1 MSSNELQFDWVATF
15 LTDLSKDIDA
25 EVVGEYICGI
35 INVSHGSSESHSEI
49 AELLSA
55 YLPSEKSKH
64 AATEI
69 ISKYNE
75 IVLGKDKIESSSSS
89 TNDIQSVEAQMRNL
103 MQADCMRIV
112 ETKKSNHHYD
122 RDPYT
127 QAVLRS
133 TGVSAYQKNSDEER
147 ELEVA
152 MANSEFINK
161 NRSNSTVGVLTTG
174 SSLNGFVEVGIG
186 DDSEDESDTDLEDI
200 ESFCGYGRKDDVKP
214 GTVEDAL
221 SILTSLNTSAQSCG
235 LSISS
240 ASQNF
245 IPVKETSSPS
255 SSVSIRNSQSLH
267 LVDKST
273 SQSQRISSTRQKQS
287 KKCPPP
293 SKHIARIGAQAEAKQ
308 KHNNNSKASLISSL
322 DNADPKTSQC
332 KREDMEAFL
341 FTDSDI
347 HVESVNEDIV
357 LPEGGRNRERVIESE
372 INFRKA
378 ASLNAAKQ
386 RQENLEQRKHQLE
399 KADQRRQTANK
410 RAQKVER
417 RRL

>member
-55 YLPSEKSKH
+55 YLPPEKSKY

-69 ISKYNE
+69 ISKYDE
-75 IVLGKDKIESSSSS
+75 IVLGKDKVEASSSS
-89 TNDIQSVEAQMRNL
+89 TNDIQSVEDQMRNL

-112 ETKKSNHHYD
+112 ETKKSNHSD

-127 QAVLRS
+127 QEILRS

-161 NRSNSTVGVLTTG
+161 NRSNSTVGALIPG
-174 SSLNGFVEVGIG
+174 FSSNGFVEVGIG
-186 DDSEDESDTDLEDI
+186 DDGEDESDTDLEDI
-200 ESFCGYGRKDDVKP
+200 ESFCGYGKKDDVKP

-221 SILTSLNTSAQSCG
+221 SILTSLNTSSQSCG
-235 LSISS
+235 LSISNT
-240 ASQNF
+240 SQNS
-245 IPVKETSSPS
+245 ILVKETSSPLS
-255 SSVSIRNSQSLH
+255 SMSIRNFHSSH
-267 LVDKST
+267 LVDKPT
-273 SQSQRISSTRQKQS
+273 SQSQRISSTRQKQP

-308 KHNNNSKASLISSL
+308 KHNTNSKASIISSL
-322 DNADPKTSQC
+322 DDIDPKVSRC

-347 HVESVNEDIV
+347 HPESINEDII
-357 LPEGGRNRERVIESE
+357 LPEGGRNRERIIENE
-372 INFRKA
+372 VNFRKT

-399 KADQRRQTANK
+399 KMEQRRQIANK
-410 RAQKVER
+410 KAQKVER

>member
-1 MSSNELQFDWVATF
+1 MSSNELQFDWVTTF
-15 LTDLSKDIDA
+15 LTHLSKDIDA

-35 INVSHGSSESHSEI
+35 INVSHGSSESHFEI

-55 YLPSEKSKH
+55 YLPSEKSEH

-75 IVLGKDKIESSSSS
+75 IVLGKDKIEPSSSS

-112 ETKKSNHHYD
+112 ETKKSNHHSD
-122 RDPYT
+122 RDPCT
-127 QAVLRS
+127 QAVLCS
-133 TGVSAYQKNSDEER
+133 TGYQKNSDEER

-174 SSLNGFVEVGIG
+174 SSLNRFVEVGIG
-186 DDSEDESDTDLEDI
+186 DDSVDESDTDLEDI

-221 SILTSLNTSAQSCG
+221 SILTSLNTSAQSYG

-240 ASQNF
+240 TSQNS

-255 SSVSIRNSQSLH
+255 SSVSIRNSQSAH

-308 KHNNNSKASLISSL
+308 KHNNNSKVSLISSL
-322 DNADPKTSQC
+322 DNADPKASRC

>member
-35 INVSHGSSESHSEI
+35 LNVSHGSSESHSEI

-55 YLPSEKSKH
+55 YLPSEKSKY

-69 ISKYNE
+69 ISKYDE
-75 IVLGKDKIESSSSS
+75 IVLGKDKVESSLSS
-89 TNDIQSVEAQMRNL
+89 TNDIQSVEDQMRNL

-112 ETKKSNHHYD
+112 ETKKSDHHSD

-127 QAVLRS
+127 QAILRS
-133 TGVSAYQKNSDEER
+133 TGVFTYQKNSDEER

-161 NRSNSTVGVLTTG
+161 NRSNPTVGALTTG
-174 SSLNGFVEVGIG
+174 PSSNGFVEVGIG
-186 DDSEDESDTDLEDI
+186 DDNEDESDTDLEDI
-200 ESFCGYGRKDDVKP
+200 ESFCEYGRKDDVKP
-214 GTVEDAL
+214 GTVEGAL
-221 SILTSLNTSAQSCG
+221 SILTALTSSQSCG
-235 LSISS
+235 PSISNT
-240 ASQNF
+240 SQNS
-245 IPVKETSSPS
+245 ILVKETSSPS
-255 SSVSIRNSQSLH
+255 SSMSIRNSHSSH

-273 SQSQRISSTRQKQS
+273 SQSQRISSTRQKQP

-308 KHNNNSKASLISSL
+308 KHNTNSKASLISSL
-322 DNADPKTSQC
+322 DNADPKVSRC

-347 HVESVNEDIV
+347 HPEPNNEDIV
-357 LPEGGRNRERVIESE
+357 LPEGGRNRERVIECE
-372 INFRKA
+372 VNFRKE

-399 KADQRRQTANK
+399 KAEQRRQTANRK
-410 RAQKVER
+410 AQKVER

>member
-1 MSSNELQFDWVATF
+1 M
-15 LTDLSKDIDA
+15 
-25 EVVGEYICGI
+25 
-35 INVSHGSSESHSEI
+35 
-49 AELLSA
+49 
-55 YLPSEKSKH
+55 
-64 AATEI
+64 
-69 ISKYNE
+69 
-75 IVLGKDKIESSSSS
+75 GKDKVESSLSS
-89 TNDIQSVEAQMRNL
+89 TNDIQSVEDQMRNL

-112 ETKKSNHHYD
+112 ETKKSDHHSD

-127 QAVLRS
+127 QAILRS

-161 NRSNSTVGVLTTG
+161 NRSNPTVGALTTG
-174 SSLNGFVEVGIG
+174 SSSNGFVEVGIG
-186 DDSEDESDTDLEDI
+186 DDSEGESDTDLEDI
-200 ESFCGYGRKDDVKP
+200 ESFCEYGRNI
-214 GTVEDAL
+214 
-221 SILTSLNTSAQSCG
+221 SNTS
-235 LSISS
+235 
-240 ASQNF
+240 QNP
-245 IPVKETSSPS
+245 ILVKETSSRS
-255 SSVSIRNSQSLH
+255 SSMSIRNSHSSH

-308 KHNNNSKASLISSL
+308 KHNSNSKASLISSL
-322 DNADPKTSQC
+322 DNADPKVSRQ
-332 KREDMEAFL
+332 REDMEAFL

-347 HVESVNEDIV
+347 HPEPMNEDIV
-357 LPEGGRNRERVIESE
+357 LPEGGRNRERVIECE
-372 INFRKA
+372 VNFRKA

-399 KADQRRQTANK
+399 KAEQRRQTANRK
-410 RAQKVER
+410 AQKVER

>member
-35 INVSHGSSESHSEI
+35 LNVSHGSSESRSEI

-55 YLPSEKSKH
+55 YLPSEKSKY

-69 ISKYNE
+69 ISKYDG
-75 IVLGKDKIESSSSS
+75 IVLGKDKVESSLSS
-89 TNDIQSVEAQMRNL
+89 TNDIQSVEDQMRNL

-112 ETKKSNHHYD
+112 ETKKSDHHSD

-127 QAVLRS
+127 QAILRS

-161 NRSNSTVGVLTTG
+161 NRSNPTVGALTTG
-174 SSLNGFVEVGIG
+174 SSSNGFVEVGIG
-186 DDSEDESDTDLEDI
+186 DDSEGESDTDLEDI
-200 ESFCGYGRKDDVKP
+200 ESFCEYGRKDDVKP
-214 GTVEDAL
+214 GTVEGAL
-221 SILTSLNTSAQSCG
+221 SILTSLTSSQSCG
-235 LSISS
+235 LSISNT
-240 ASQNF
+240 SQNP
-245 IPVKETSSPS
+245 ILVKETSSRS
-255 SSVSIRNSQSLH
+255 SSMSIRNSHSSH

-308 KHNNNSKASLISSL
+308 KHNSNSKASLISSL
-322 DNADPKTSQC
+322 DNADPKVSRQ
-332 KREDMEAFL
+332 REDMEAFL

-347 HVESVNEDIV
+347 HPEPMNEDIV
-357 LPEGGRNRERVIESE
+357 LPEGGRNRERVIECE
-372 INFRKA
+372 VNFRKA

-399 KADQRRQTANK
+399 KAEQRRQTANRK
-410 RAQKVER
+410 AQKVER